1 MPEPSDARLEHPI
14 YVIQKHA
21 ARTLH
26 YDFRLESGGVL
37 KSWAVPKGPSTDPG
51 QKRLAVPTEDHPMD
65 YASFEGVIPE
75 GQYGAGTVLVWDLG
89 TFRTL
94 GEKDGKPVSLEDAL
108 GRGRANVWI
117 EGRKIR
123 GGYSLVR
130 TGGAP
135 PAARPARRGWLLIK
149 MNDAEADPGR
159 DPVKSEPASVLSGL
173 TIEQIAA
180 GR

>member
-1 MPEPSDARLEHPI
+1 M
-14 YVIQKHA
+14 
-21 ARTLH
+21 
-26 YDFRLESGGVL
+26 
-37 KSWAVPKGPSTDPG
+37 PKGPSTDPG
-51 QKRLAVPTEDHPMD
+51 QKRLAIPTEDHPTN

-94 GEKDGKPVSLEDAL
+94 SGKDGKPVSLEDAL
-108 GRGRANVWI
+108 DRGHATVWI

-123 GGYSLVR
+123 GGYTLLR
-130 TGGAP
+130 IGGAGE
-135 PAARPARRGWLLIK
+135 PADIPQPDITSHQRQAGGPRWLLIK

-159 DPVKSEPASVLSGL
+159 DPVMDEPASVLSGL

>member
-1 MPEPSDARLEHPI
+1 MPKSSDTPLAHPI

-26 YDFRLESGGVL
+26 YDFRLEAGGVL

-51 QKRLAVPTEDHPMD
+51 QKRLAVPTEDHPLD
-65 YASFEGVIPE
+65 YASFEGMIPE

-94 GEKDGKPVSLEDAL
+94 SEKDGIPESLEDAL
-108 GRGRANVWI
+108 GRGHATVWI
-117 EGRKIR
+117 EGLKIR

-130 TGGAP
+130 TGGAGAP
-135 PAARPARRGWLLIK
+135 RWLMIK